1 MEGQEYKHLLDY
13 MSEKKGQE
21 EQQIW
26 ILLDMTIKNVD

>member
-21 EQQIW
+21 EQHFS
-26 ILLDMTIKNVD
+26 ILLDITIKKC